1 MKISYAIP
9 VCDELEEIQKL
20 LDFLQQHIRQSDQL
34 VIMIDDENGSNE
46 VEDYVEDFL
55 IVYKDRIDMR
65 IIYHRLDNDFA
76 SHKNFLNKSCTGDWI
91 FQIDADELPAESLM
105 INLPGILETNENVDA
120 IWVPRV
126 NIVNGLTK
134 EHISKWGWSVNENG
148 WVNWPNDSQLR
159 LYKNKPEIV
168 WERKVHERLT
178 GYKTIS
184 KLPVD
189 GSFALWH
196 IKDIDRQERQNE
208 FYDTI

>member
-1 MKISYAIP
+1 MTISYAIP
-9 VCDELEEIQKL
+9 VCNEVEEIQKL
-20 LDFLQQHIRQSDQL
+20 LDFLQAHIRKEDQI
-34 VIMIDDENGSNE
+34 VIMFDEENGCDE
-46 VEDYVEDFL
+46 VMDYIEDFAL
-55 IVYKDRIDMR
+55 VYDTQIDIRIAYR
-65 IIYHRLDNDFA
+65 RLDNDFA
-76 SHKNFLNKSCTGDWI
+76 AHKNFLNKCCTSDWI
-91 FQIDADELPAESLM
+91 FQIDADELPAEPLM
-105 INLPGILETNENVDA
+105 INLPAILETNDNVDA

-126 NIVNGLTK
+126 NIVNGLT
-134 EHISKWGWSVNENG
+134 EQHIAKWGWTVNEDG

-196 IKDIDRQERQNE
+196 IKDIARQERQNE
-208 FYDTI
+208 FYEKI

>member
-1 MKISYAIP
+1 MRISYAIP
-9 VCDELEEIQKL
+9 VCNELEEIQKL
-20 LDFLQQHIRQSDQL
+20 LDFLQQYIRQSDQL
-34 VIMIDDENGSNE
+34 VIMIDDENGNNE

-65 IIYHRLDNDFA
+65 VIYHPLNNDFA
-76 SHKNFLNKSCTGDWI
+76 AHKNFLNKCCTGDWI

-105 INLPGILETNENVDA
+105 INLPAILETNDNVDA

-126 NIVNGLTK
+126 NIVNGLTE
-134 EHISKWGWSVNENG
+134 EHVAKWGWTVNEEG

-196 IKDIDRQERQNE
+196 IKDIARQERQNE
-208 FYDTI
+208 FYEKI

>member
-9 VCDELEEIQKL
+9 VCNELEEIQTL

-46 VEDYVEDFL
+46 VEEYVEDFL
-55 IVYKDRIDMR
+55 IVYQDRIDMR

-105 INLPGILETNENVDA
+105 INLPAILETNENVDA

-134 EHISKWGWSVNENG
+134 EHISKWGWAVNEDG

-178 GYKTIS
+178 GYRTVS

-196 IKDIDRQERQNE
+196 IKDIARQERQNE
-208 FYDTI
+208 FYGKI

>member
-55 IVYKDRIDMR
+55 IVYKDRVDMR

-105 INLPGILETNENVDA
+105 INLPAILETNENVDA

-196 IKDIDRQERQNE
+196 IKDIARQERQNE
-208 FYDTI
+208 FYENI

>member
-1 MKISYAIP
+1 MTISYAVP

-20 LDFLQQHIRQSDQL
+20 LDFLPPHIRPSDQI
-34 VIMIDDENGSNE
+34 VIMIDDENGSEE

-55 IVYKDRIDMR
+55 IVYQDRIDMR

-105 INLPGILETNENVDA
+105 INLPAILETNENVDA

-134 EHISKWGWSVNENG
+134 EHISKWGWSVNEDG

-178 GYKTIS
+178 GYRTIS

-196 IKDIDRQERQNE
+196 IKDIARQERQNE
-208 FYDTI
+208 FYGKI

>member
-1 MKISYAIP
+1 MRISYAIP
-9 VCDELEEIQKL
+9 VCNELEEIQKL
-20 LDFLQQHIRQSDQL
+20 LDFLQQYIRQSDQL
-34 VIMIDDENGSNE
+34 VIMIDDENGNNE

-65 IIYHRLDNDFA
+65 VIYHPLNNDFA
-76 SHKNFLNKSCTGDWI
+76 AHKNFLNKCCTGDWI

-105 INLPGILETNENVDA
+105 INLPAILETNDNVDA

-126 NIVNGLTK
+126 NIVNGLTE
-134 EHISKWGWSVNENG
+134 EHVAKWGWTVNEEG

-196 IKDIDRQERQNE
+196 VKDIARQERQNK
-208 FYDTI
+208 FYEEI

>member
-1 MKISYAIP
+1 VTISYAIP
-9 VCDELEEIQKL
+9 VCNELEEIKRL
-20 LDFLQQHIRQSDQL
+20 LDFLQHNMRLTDQL
-34 VIMIDDENGSNE
+34 VIMVDDENGSEE
-46 VEDYVEDFL
+46 VENYVEDFAG
-55 IVYKDRIDMR
+55 VYDAYIDIR
-65 IIYHRLDNDFA
+65 VSYHPLNNDFA
-76 SHKNFLNKSCTGDWI
+76 AHKNFLNKCCTGDWI
-91 FQIDADELPAESLM
+91 FQIDADEMPAEAL
-105 INLPGILETNENVDA
+105 ILNLPGILETNDNVDA

-126 NIVNGLTK
+126 NIVDGLT
-134 EHISKWGWSVNENG
+134 EQHIAKWGWTVNEDG

-196 IKDIDRQERQNE
+196 IKDIGRQEMQNE
-208 FYDTI
+208 FYETI